1 MRLVR
6 KVADGAAV
14 EAFLAAEGN
23 EHFVVQLSRASLSE
37 EWLGRLFDRS
47 TDAATSEQHPE
58 LLASSNAMQFT
69 KDGRFAT
76 FTEPVTGWTAR
87 DYLNR
92 VGHVPEALV
101 ADWAISVC
109 EALHQLHS
117 RGQVHGCL
125 APRHLHLFGSTEV
138 PSVKLFDTSLLHLR
152 NGSNSLPVEGCCVV
166 EPEYL
171 SPERA
176 TGSRG
181 AQWSDIWG
189 VGALLLELLTGR
201 PPFRGRDADESRALA
216 RRSRIPQLPLELAKW
231 RDVLEG
237 CLAPLPTNRF
247 WSVIEVRQALLQAV

>member
-14 EAFLAAEGN
+14 EAFLAAEGAQ
-23 EHFVVQLSRASLSE
+23 HFVVQVSRASLSE
-37 EWLGRLFDRS
+37 EWLGRLLDRT
-47 TDAATSEQHPE
+47 TDTATSEQHPE
-58 LLASSNAMQFT
+58 LLASNAMQFT
-69 KDGRFAT
+69 RDGRFVT

-87 DYLNR
+87 DYLSR
-92 VGHVPEALV
+92 AGRVPEALV
-101 ADWAISVC
+101 VDWGVAVC
-109 EALHQLHS
+109 EALHVLHS
-117 RGQVHGCL
+117 RGQMHGCL
-125 APRHLHLFGSTEV
+125 APRHLHLFGARDV

-152 NGSNSLPVEGCCVV
+152 GSTSLPASGCVV

-201 PPFRGRDADESRALA
+201 PTFRGASADESRALA
-216 RRSRIPQLPLELAKW
+216 RRSRLPQLSGELEKW
-231 RDVLEG
+231 SAVLEG

-247 WSVIEVRQALLQAV
+247 WSVLEVRQAILQVA